1 MKLTATFHQDS
12 ELIRF
17 LHKLEGPEMEA
28 AAARG
33 LNEHA
38 EEQKRQ
44 SIVRIAE
51 TTGVPA
57 GRVRSKTK
65 VVKAVP
71 GQSMMAEVVTAD
83 VAIPLAEYGKPEWV
97 RDLNPMAD
105 GKRGGPVSSMRGVEA
120 TGWNVRRQ
128 FPHSFL
134 ANGQVVVRTTRNRF
148 PLKVLSMAVLANEL
162 AKPSRPNVPAAERFA
177 ALDLEKRVVR
187 NVIRALGL

>member
-12 ELIRF
+12 EILRF
-17 LHKLEGPEMEA
+17 LQRLEGPEMEL

-38 EEQKRQ
+38 GEQMRQ
-44 SIVRIAE
+44 SVVRIST

-65 VVKAVP
+65 VVKAAP
-71 GQSMMAEVVTAD
+71 GQTMMAEVVTAD
-83 VAIPLAEYGKPEWV
+83 VAIPLSEYGNPVWV
-97 RDLNPMAD
+97 RDLNPMSD

-134 ANGQVVVRTTRNRF
+134 ANGQVVVRTTKSRF